1 MVCPKLGGHKPTV
14 LLLGCLGVQWGIY
27 PLKRWL
33 RHGSSSRAA
42 VEPRSVLTISNG
54 MYQHFLV
61 TRRPLLPSITAKF
74 LPPVQSLV
82 PILTGALS
90 RLGSTCRNKSP
101 QHHMRS
107 TQAAELNM
115 HCPHGVAA
123 RCQTFWTPEIPTA
136 RGTYTHTYAY
146 TCVHTHTHACTGQCS
161 AVAHVRPTKVLGE

>member
-1 MVCPKLGGHKPTV
+1 MACPKLGRHKPTV
-14 LLLGCLGVQWGIY
+14 LLLGCLGVLWGIY

-33 RHGSSSRAA
+33 RHGCSSRVA
-42 VEPRSVLTISNG
+42 VGPRLILTISNG

-61 TRRPLLPSITAKF
+61 TRRPLWPSMTAKF

-82 PILTGALS
+82 PVLTGALS
-90 RLGSTCRNKSP
+90 RLGSTCRNESP

-123 RCQTFWTPEIPTA
+123 RCQTFLDPPEIPTA
-136 RGTYTHTYAY
+136 RGTYTHAVYAY
-146 TCVHTHTHACTGQCS
+146 TRTCTHTCVLDS
-161 AVAHVRPTKVLGE
+161 AVQWRT